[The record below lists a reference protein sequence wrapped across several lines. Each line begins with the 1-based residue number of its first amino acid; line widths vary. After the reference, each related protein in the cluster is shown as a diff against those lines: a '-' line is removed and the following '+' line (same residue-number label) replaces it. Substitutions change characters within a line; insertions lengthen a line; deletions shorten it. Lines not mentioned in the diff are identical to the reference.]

1 MVGWRTGA
9 SYVTCAINE
18 LYKRNVP
25 KSKELPP

>member
-1 MVGWRTGA
+1 MVDQKTGA

-18 LYKRNVP
+18 LLKRNFP